1 MSRPLLSLVMIVKD
15 EASNIKAVLEAA
27 KPHVDCWT
35 ILDTGSTD
43 GTLDIIREVMIDVP
57 GRLFEEPFID
67 FATSRNRVME
77 LDASHVPPPAP
88 GSSADGATPSFCST
102 APFPSGDARGL
113 FQLMLSGDEYLGNG
127 AVLREHLEKHRESNV
142 DCHMIQLYVEGARTL
157 MPRVLRTNSEWK
169 YVGEVHETPK
179 HPNLEAPVEIVRG
192 AEIQHIVS
200 DPERRIRNIA
210 ESHIPLL
217 ERLVGENPLDERN
230 LIFLA
235 QSYNSI
241 LPHVHEAERITLA
254 MQAMSL
260 YKRRLDIPTGT
271 VAERNYC
278 MMQYL
283 DNARLA
289 GIYTPQELHERC
301 RRQAKEDPHR
311 PETALLQAIT
321 AWGVEEPKKV
331 YLLARNAIEV
341 AIAVERIDNVSTV
354 DLGSLERAHHFAATV
369 AHVISQRAPKDR
381 WQGMLYAQ
389 LAKEH
394 AREIEKKR
402 RQH

>member
-1 MSRPLLSLVMIVKD
+1 MTRPLLSLVMIVKD
-15 EASNIKAVLEAA
+15 EASNIRAVLEAA
-27 KPHVDCWT
+27 KPYVERWT

-43 GTLDIIREVMIDVP
+43 GTQDIIREVMV
-57 GRLFEEPFID
+57 GVQGLLAEEPFVD

-77 LDASHVPPPAP
+77 LEVLDVQR
-88 GSSADGATPSFCST
+88 TT
-102 APFPSGDARGL
+102 AV

-127 AVLREHLEKHRESNV
+127 DVLRAHLEKHRDSNV

-157 MPRVLRTNSEWK
+157 MPRVLRTGSEWK

-179 HPNLEAPVEIVRG
+179 HPNPKAPVEIVRG

-210 ESHIPLL
+210 ENHIPLL
-217 ERLVGENPLDERN
+217 EKLVGENPLDERN

-254 MQAMSL
+254 MQSMSL

-289 GIYTPQELHERC
+289 GIYTPQELYGRC
-301 RRQAKEDPHR
+301 KRQAAEDPHR

-341 AIAVERIDNVSTV
+341 AVAVERIDNVSTV
-354 DLGSLERAHHFAATV
+354 DLGSLERAHHFAGTV
-369 AHVISQRAPKDR
+369 AHIIAQRAPKDR
-381 WQGMLYAQ
+381 WQGMLYSQ